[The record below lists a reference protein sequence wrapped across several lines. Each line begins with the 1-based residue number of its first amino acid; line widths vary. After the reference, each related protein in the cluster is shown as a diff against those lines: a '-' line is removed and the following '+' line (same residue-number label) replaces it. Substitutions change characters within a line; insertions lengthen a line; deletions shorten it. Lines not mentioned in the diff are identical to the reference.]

1 MNNAPTPRNL
11 STLLQDFRDEMPPER
26 VRVDEVLEAFHER
39 GLGIIL
45 FIFSLPA
52 AAPIPAPG
60 INTLIAIPLLV
71 LTVQMAIGRHTV
83 WFPAFIRKQSL
94 SRDLCERMIDVSLPW
109 IVRLE
114 KFTKPRLGFVTQ
126 GLFSKLIGVFGF
138 IMALSGAVPLPLMN
152 TVPAIGISLMAIG
165 VIMRDGLIVLS
176 GCVLGI
182 VWVFLITAIYLTL
195 GTEGIHLI
203 LSYFRI

>member
-1 MNNAPTPRNL
+1 MNIAPSPRAL
-11 STLLQDFRDEMPPER
+11 SALLQQFRAELPPER

-39 GLGIIL
+39 GFGIVL

-60 INTLIAIPLLV
+60 INTLIAIPLLF
-71 LTVQMAIGRHTV
+71 LTAQMAIGRHTV
-83 WFPAFIRKQSL
+83 WFPANIKQQSL
-94 SRDLCERMIDVSLPW
+94 SSDLCGRMIDSCLPW
-109 IVRLE
+109 IVWIE
-114 KFTKPRLGFVTQ
+114 NYMKPRLGFITQ

-165 VIMRDGLIVLS
+165 VVMRDGLVVVS

-195 GTEGIHLI
+195 GAEGIDFIRSL
-203 LSYFRI
+203 F

>member
-1 MNNAPTPRNL
+1 MNSAPAPRNL
-11 STLLQDFRDEMPPER
+11 STLLQDFRDELPPNR

-39 GLGIIL
+39 GFGIIL

-94 SRDLCERMIDVSLPW
+94 SRDLCGRMIDACLPW
-109 IVRLE
+109 IVRIE
-114 KFTKPRLGFVTQ
+114 NYMKPRLGFITQ

-165 VIMRDGLIVLS
+165 VIMRDGLIVLF

-195 GTEGIHLI
+195 GAEGIDFIRSL
-203 LSYFRI
+203 F

>member
-1 MNNAPTPRNL
+1 MNIAPAPRAL
-11 STLLQDFRDEMPPER
+11 SALLQKFREELPPER
-26 VRVDEVLEAFHER
+26 VRIDEVLEAFHER
-39 GLGIIL
+39 GFGIVL

-60 INTLIAIPLLV
+60 INTLIAIPLLF

-83 WFPAFIRKQSL
+83 WFPERIKQHSL
-94 SRDLCERMIDVSLPW
+94 SSDLCGRMIDVCIPW
-109 IVRLE
+109 IIWLE
-114 KFTKPRLGFVTQ
+114 KFTKPRLGFMTQ

-152 TVPAIGISLMAIG
+152 TVPAIGISLMAVG

-195 GTEGIHLI
+195 GTEGINLI
-203 LSYFRI
+203 LGYLNI